1 MREKGVD
8 ILLEKQNRKKEYLRA
23 FLTSGILASAIFLVF
38 IILGKGKFFYMGDF
52 DAQQIPFYV
61 HCHKFIRSGGGL
73 WDFSTELG
81 NNFFASY
88 TYYTLCSPFFWLM
101 IPFPTSWVPYL
112 MGPMYILKFACA
124 GLTSYIYIRYFTKTK
139 ESALFGSILY
149 TFCGWSVFNI
159 FYNQFHESFI
169 IFPLLLLS
177 LEKLVKENKRG
188 FFAVTVALSAI
199 VNYYFFA
206 GMVVFT
212 FIYWAVKS
220 ISKAWDMSFKTFGK
234 IALEAILGVLSAM
247 FVLIPSAI
255 AVFSMSRTSNII
267 SGTQFWMY
275 DNPKL
280 YFYII
285 QSMFFPAEVPSFQT
299 FADTNDILPWQSL
312 SLYIPL
318 VGIIGIITFIKKNK
332 KNWLSRLIVIS
343 FIMMLIP
350 GLNASFTMLQNTY
363 YARWFMMPILIGCL
377 ITAVSIENYETDEF
391 VPAYKKVGLITLAI
405 FLAVILTPSKETGVW
420 KIGIWNRGEKESE
433 SIRFAIFLFFSFIAI
448 IQLLFLFLYGRKE
461 KCLYKNKKIM
471 GIACILIFFVSTF
484 TIFFGRSISGNGLE
498 NKFNENFKSAVINTD
513 IKDNDRIN
521 NFSNY
526 LNITLMTDKAS
537 TTFFHSI
544 APEGAVNTYK
554 CLLDYGRKVH
564 SPRDINNK
572 YFNAITSVKYFVVDK
587 NFVDNYEEILGED
600 KDFDKTVLEDYKKY
614 GYALN
619 ENAKKKEFK
628 MKDLDAY
635 NLGTKSIN
643 LYENTAS
650 LSMGIEYEYYV
661 TQSDYNKLNKEQQGR
676 AMINALVIKDNEKE
690 KFKDLQNYYPLIKE
704 EKDYSNEQ
712 FLSDCQNKVTCSDY
726 KQLKNSFTADIA
738 TEKDLYVMFSVAS
751 DNNGWKAYVD
761 GKEAEINVVDGGFM
775 AVKVSEGTHNI
786 KFEYFTPGL
795 KIGLASSAVGIVGIA
810 ILFLLSRKKRA
821 CCSLFS

>member
-1 MREKGVD
+1 M
-8 ILLEKQNRKKEYLRA
+8 LEKQNRKKEYLRA
-23 FLTSGILASAIFLVF
+23 FLTSGILAASFFVIF

-52 DAQQIPFYV
+52 DAQQIPFYI

-124 GLTSYIYIRYFTKTK
+124 GLTSYMYIRYFTKTK

-188 FFAVTVALSAI
+188 LFAVTVALSAI

-220 ISKAWDMSFKTFGK
+220 ISRAWDMTFKTFGK

-299 FADTNDILPWQSL
+299 FADINNIAWQSL

-318 VGIIGIITFIKKNK
+318 VGIIGIITFVGKNK
-332 KNWLSRLIVIS
+332 KNWASRLIIIS

-350 GLNASFTMLQNTY
+350 GFNASFTMMQNIY

-377 ITAVSIENYETDEF
+377 ITAISIENYEADEF
-391 VPAYKKVGLITLAI
+391 IPAYKKVGLITLAI

-420 KIGIWNRGEKESE
+420 KIGIWNRGQGP
-433 SIRFAIFLFFSFIAI
+433 RFVVFLFFSFVAI
-448 IQLLFLFLYGRKE
+448 IQLLLLFLYGRKE
-461 KCLYKNKKIM
+461 KYLYTNKKIM
-471 GIACILIFFVSTF
+471 SITCALIFFVSTF
-484 TIFFGRSISGNGLE
+484 TVFFGRSISGNGLE
-498 NKFNENFKSAVINTD
+498 YKFNESFASSVKSTD
-513 IKDNDRIN
+513 INNSDRIN
-521 NFSNY
+521 IFSGSFNA
-526 LNITLMTDKAS
+526 TLLSDKTS

-554 CLLDYGRKVH
+554 SLLNYERTVH

-572 YFNAITSVKYFVVDK
+572 YFNAITSVKFYVIDRS
-587 NFVDNYEEILGED
+587 FVDNYEEIR
-600 KDFDKTVLEDYKKY
+600 V
-614 GYALN
+614 
-619 ENAKKKEFK
+619 
-628 MKDLDAY
+628 
-635 NLGTKSIN
+635 
-643 LYENTAS
+643 
-650 LSMGIEYEYYV
+650 
-661 TQSDYNKLNKEQQGR
+661 
-676 AMINALVIKDNEKE
+676 
-690 KFKDLQNYYPLIKE
+690 
-704 EKDYSNEQ
+704 
-712 FLSDCQNKVTCSDY
+712 C
-726 KQLKNSFTADIA
+726 LK
-738 TEKDLYVMFSVAS
+738 
-751 DNNGWKAYVD
+751 
-761 GKEAEINVVDGGFM
+761 
-775 AVKVSEGTHNI
+775 
-786 KFEYFTPGL
+786 
-795 KIGLASSAVGIVGIA
+795 
-810 ILFLLSRKKRA
+810 
-821 CCSLFS
+821 

>member
-1 MREKGVD
+1 M
-8 ILLEKQNRKKEYLRA
+8 LEKQNRKKEYLRA
-23 FLTSGILASAIFLVF
+23 FLTSGILAASFFVIF

-124 GLTSYIYIRYFTKTK
+124 GLTSYMYIRYFTKTK

-188 FFAVTVALSAI
+188 LFAVTVALSAI

-220 ISKAWDMSFKTFGK
+220 ISRAWDMTFKTFGK

-285 QSMFFPAEVPSFQT
+285 QSVFFPAEVPAFQT
-299 FADTNDILPWQSL
+299 FADINNIAWQSL

-318 VGIIGIITFIKKNK
+318 VGIIGIITFVGKNK
-332 KNWLSRLIVIS
+332 KNWASRLIIIS

-350 GLNASFTMLQNTY
+350 GLNASFTMMQNVY

-420 KIGIWNRGEKESE
+420 KIGIWNRGQGP
-433 SIRFAIFLFFSFIAI
+433 RFVVFLFFSFIAI
-448 IQLLFLFLYGRKE
+448 IQLLLLFLYGRKE
-461 KCLYKNKKIM
+461 KYLYKNKKIM
-471 GIACILIFFVSTF
+471 SITCALIFFVSTF
-484 TIFFGRSISGNGLE
+484 TVFFGRSISGNGLE
-498 NKFNENFKSAVINTD
+498 HKFNESFASAVKSTD
-513 IKDNDRIN
+513 IGDNERIN
-521 NFSNY
+521 IFSNSF
-526 LNITLMTDKAS
+526 NATLLSDKAS

-554 CLLDYGRKVH
+554 SLLKYERTVH

-572 YFNAITSVKYFVVDK
+572 YFNAITSVKFYAIDRS
-587 NFVDNYEEILGED
+587 FVDNYEEIMDGE
-600 KDFDKTVLEDYKKY
+600 KDFDKTILEDYKKY
-614 GYALN
+614 RYALT
-619 ENAKKKEFK
+619 ENTKKKEFK
-628 MKDLDAY
+628 MKKIDAY
-635 NLGTKSIN
+635 NLGAKSVN

-650 LSMGIEYEYYV
+650 ISMGIGYEYYI

-676 AMINALVIKDNEKE
+676 AMINALVIKDKEKE
-690 KFKDLQNYYPLIKE
+690 KFKDLKNYYPLIKK

-712 FLSDCQNKVTCSDY
+712 FLSDCQNKLTCSDY
-726 KQLKNSFTADIA
+726 RQLKNAFTADITA
-738 TEKDLYVMFSVAS
+738 DKDMYVMFSVAS

-761 GKEAEINVVDGGFM
+761 GKEAEIKVVDGGFM
-775 AVKVSEGTHNI
+775 AVKVTEGTHDI
-786 KFEYFTPGL
+786 RFEYFTPGL
-795 KIGLASSAVGIVGIA
+795 KIGLAVSAVGFLGIA
-810 ILFLLSRKKRA
+810 VLFLVSRKKRA
-821 CCSLFS
+821 